1 MTLPFSSGAYTVN
14 FCPFVIDTQVFQA
27 HACWSEP
34 FIAEERHSVFSLHRK
49 LHCTRNYIHMN
60 LFASFI
66 LRALAVL
73 VKDVIFY
80 NSYSKRPNNE
90 KEWMSYVSE
99 VCPSSPLA
107 SCLVD
112 QCWKSEGRKMGT
124 GKREIKGC

>member
-1 MTLPFSSGAYTVN
+1 
-14 FCPFVIDTQVFQA
+14 
-27 HACWSEP
+27 
-34 FIAEERHSVFSLHRK
+34 
-49 LHCTRNYIHMN
+49 MN

-99 VCPSSPLA
+99 VCPSLPLA
-107 SCLVD
+107 SRLVD
-112 QCWKSEGRKMGT
+112 QYGESEQEGGAGEGT
-124 GKREIKGC
+124 KEIMK

>member
-1 MTLPFSSGAYTVN
+1 
-14 FCPFVIDTQVFQA
+14 
-27 HACWSEP
+27 
-34 FIAEERHSVFSLHRK
+34 
-49 LHCTRNYIHMN
+49 MN

-99 VCPSSPLA
+99 VCPSLPSA
-107 SCLVD
+107 SHLVD
-112 QCWKSEGRKMGT
+112 PYGESGHEGGAGE
-124 GKREIKGC
+124 GKKEIMK